1 MIFKPRIFISS
12 TLSENLR
19 IRTKIENFYSRIGA
33 EVMLYERNLTPSV
46 TPMTYRRDI
55 LDADFVILI
64 IKSQYGKRTE
74 NGISGTHEEFQIALE
89 SNIPMH
95 VYIKLSNGTTAAQE
109 LIDEIN
115 KNHICY
121 FYFKNDA
128 ELLTRIKET
137 TFTIA
142 KEIMLKNVET
152 AKLPTDSVIKIAIKH
167 DYDKAIEFV
176 KIVKSMQKAQEISS
190 YNYIDSTLF
199 SAFLL
204 SYAEYKASRT
214 LLFVDN
220 KLETMV
226 TEMMEICIKFF
237 RSHSLDFTSI
247 VGSEIY
253 FEVPVIGKTIVQN
266 GSMCSHPQLSR
277 TKYQEMIDC
286 FFKKYKKFVE
296 YIKNRKFILDTML

>member
-1 MIFKPRIFISS
+1 
-12 TLSENLR
+12 
-19 IRTKIENFYSRIGA
+19 
-33 EVMLYERNLTPSV
+33 
-46 TPMTYRRDI
+46 
-55 LDADFVILI
+55 
-64 IKSQYGKRTE
+64 
-74 NGISGTHEEFQIALE
+74 
-89 SNIPMH
+89 MH

-142 KEIMLKNVET
+142 KEIMLKNVGT

-199 SAFLL
+199 SAFL
-204 SYAEYKASRT
+204 
-214 LLFVDN
+214 F
-220 KLETMV
+220 
-226 TEMMEICIKFF
+226 
-237 RSHSLDFTSI
+237 I
-247 VGSEIY
+247 VCRI
-253 FEVPVIGKTIVQN
+253 
-266 GSMCSHPQLSR
+266 
-277 TKYQEMIDC
+277 
-286 FFKKYKKFVE
+286 
-296 YIKNRKFILDTML
+296 